1 MATLYSF
8 RRCPYA
14 IRARLALASADC
26 RMDLVE
32 VDLKAKPAKMLEL
45 SPKGTVPVVEL
56 DDGTVL
62 EESLDVMR
70 WALNVSDPNGWLG
83 DSADELASMVAL
95 IADNDGPFKHHLDR
109 TKYAVRY
116 EGADA
121 EEHRRLA
128 HNFLSGLSDR
138 LKRSAWLYGD
148 RPKLADWAILPFV
161 RQFANIDRARFDGDV
176 DPKLSAWLDW
186 GLGTD
191 LFADVMRK
199 GGRWAGR

>member
-26 RMDLVE
+26 HMDLVE
-32 VDLKAKPAKMLEL
+32 VDLKAKPAKMLDL

-70 WALNVSDPNGWLG
+70 WALTEADPDGWLG
-83 DSADELASMVAL
+83 DSADELESMLAL
-95 IADNDGPFKHHLDR
+95 IGDNDGPFKHHLDR

-128 HNFLSGLSDR
+128 LEFLSGLSDR
-138 LKRSAWLYGD
+138 LKRSQWLYGD

-161 RQFANIDRARFDGDV
+161 RQFANIDRVRFDAEV
-176 DPKLSAWLDW
+176 DPQLCAWLDW
-186 GLGTD
+186 GLATA